1 MTKVGDV
8 AECLEQ
14 FAPSTL
20 AEDWDNVG
28 LLVGDRDWPA
38 ERIMTCLT
46 ITPET
51 VAEARAGKANLIVT
65 HHPLPFHPLKTIT
78 TDTTVG
84 RLLLDL
90 ITSKIA
96 VYSPHT
102 AFDSAR
108 AGINQHL
115 AIGLGLHEIRP
126 LTAASESDPDVG
138 TGRCGTMGVE
148 ISLKDV
154 VDRVKN
160 FLGIQRLQV
169 VGRDEQAVNRVAI
182 VCGSGGSFLQT
193 AIDEGC
199 DCLITGETT
208 YHTCLEASARGVA
221 LVLPGHFASERFALH
236 SLADYLA
243 DLLTGVEVWA
253 SRDEHDPVRRM

>member
-14 FAPSTL
+14 LAPSSL
-20 AEDWDNVG
+20 AEEWDNVG

-65 HHPLPFHPLKTIT
+65 HHPLPFHALKTIS
-78 TDTTVG
+78 TDTTAG

-90 ITSKIA
+90 ITSRIA

-108 AGINQHL
+108 AGINQYL

-126 LTAASESDPDVG
+126 LVATVESDPDVG
-138 TGRCGTMGVE
+138 TGRCGTMGEEVT
-148 ISLKDV
+148 LKDV
-154 VDRVKN
+154 VERVKN
-160 FLGIQRLQV
+160 FLGIQRVQV
-169 VGRDEQAVNRVAI
+169 VGRDDQAVTQMAI
-182 VCGSGGSFLQT
+182 VCGSGGSFLET
-193 AIDEGC
+193 AIAQGC
-199 DCLITGETT
+199 DCLITGETS
-208 YHTCLEASARGVA
+208 YHTCLEAAARGVA
-221 LVLPGHFASERFALH
+221 MVLPGHFASEKFALH

-243 DLLTGVEVWA
+243 DLLKGVEVWA
-253 SRDEHDPVRRM
+253 SRDEADPVRRV